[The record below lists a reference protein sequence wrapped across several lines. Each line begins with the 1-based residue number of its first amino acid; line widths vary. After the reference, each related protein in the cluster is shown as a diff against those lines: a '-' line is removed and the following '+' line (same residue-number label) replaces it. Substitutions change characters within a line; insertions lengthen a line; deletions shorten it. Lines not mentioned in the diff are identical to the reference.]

1 MAMSRLKPSGRI
13 GDRSYRFY
21 LYANFTVE
29 KKFIEETNF
38 EIWKHYECYYDNEI
52 DDWIVVC

>member
-1 MAMSRLKPSGRI
+1 MSRLKPSGRI